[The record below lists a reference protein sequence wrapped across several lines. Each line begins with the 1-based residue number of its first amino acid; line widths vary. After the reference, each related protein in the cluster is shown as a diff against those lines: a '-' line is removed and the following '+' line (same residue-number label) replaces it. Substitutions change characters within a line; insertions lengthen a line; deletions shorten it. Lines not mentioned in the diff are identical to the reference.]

1 MAWRVDQIDQIFTI
15 KEGNRTGL
23 HRDASILLVES
34 VVHHPELSR
43 LAPMD
48 YAVGSDQAVRQR
60 GLAMVDV
67 GYDGDVPETGGV
79 SEGGFDL
86 PVASLLSY
94 H

>member
-1 MAWRVDQIDQIFTI
+1 VAWRVDQIDQIVTI

-23 HRDASILLVES
+23 HRDTSILLVES
-34 VVHHPELSR
+34 VVHHPQLTR
-43 LAPMD
+43 LTPMD
-48 YAVGSDQAVRQR
+48 NPVGGDQTICQR
-60 GLAMVDV
+60 GLSMVDM

-79 SEGGFDL
+79 SKGGFDL